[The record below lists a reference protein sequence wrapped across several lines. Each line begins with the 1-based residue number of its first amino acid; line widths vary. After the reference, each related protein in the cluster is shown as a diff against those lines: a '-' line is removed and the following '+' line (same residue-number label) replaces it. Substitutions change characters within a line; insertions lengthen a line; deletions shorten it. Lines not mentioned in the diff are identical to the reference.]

1 MNANIDINFL
11 KKRIIV
17 FTIDLYKKLDAI
29 HRLSNFSLYL
39 ADNDMLE
46 EFKDFL
52 RIEGHAYHFHKFNTL
67 INLLEVV
74 NEPDEFIKT
83 FRDDL
88 MDEHYLKILIHYKN
102 YDINIKNSIINK
114 IIEFNSFDSDTRYNE
129 LLKYYTSRC
138 DI

>member
-1 MNANIDINFL
+1 MNANIDTNFL

-17 FTIDLYKKLDAI
+17 FTVDLYKNLDVI

-46 EFKDFL
+46 EFKDFV
-52 RIEGHAYHFHKFNTL
+52 RIEGRSYHFHKFNTL

-88 MDEHYLKILIHYKN
+88 TDEHYLKILIHYKN
-102 YDINIKNSIINK
+102 HDINIKNSIVNK
-114 IIEFNSFDSDTRYNE
+114 IIEFNSFDSDMQYNE

>member
-17 FTIDLYKKLDAI
+17 FTVVLYKNLDAI
-29 HRLSNFSLYL
+29 HRLSNFSVYL

-46 EFKDFL
+46 EFKDFV
-52 RIEGHAYHFHKFNTL
+52 RIEGNVYYFHKFNTL

-88 MDEHYLKILIHYKN
+88 TDEYYLKILIHYKN
-102 YDINIKNSIINK
+102 RDVNIKNSIANK
-114 IIEFNSFDSDTRYNE
+114 IIKFNSFDSDTRYNE